1 MAEAARASLP
11 WIRGYHMYK
20 RTTGKRQWNTCE
32 HGSIWCHD
40 LCRAD
45 TRDII
50 DRHSLSCNELLTLF
64 ESLGKNFSVG
74 NPLIVNPSTS
84 FLVESILAM
93 TTSSFS
99 LKCSPRSSQIGAS
112 CLQWPHH
119 GASEEGTHTMLN
131 CSWYGTAATQ
141 DRGYSQ
147 NYTKTC
153 LVWSR
158 ATSLKFLPTSTFTGF
173 WSQSSGISSVFRWG
187 CTGEYEILSVLAIL
201 HYLLTLA
208 SVLSTNNIA
217 LSHVYMCTVQNVST
231 KLSTNK

>member
-1 MAEAARASLP
+1 MKMVEAARASLP
-11 WIRGYHMYK
+11 WIWGYHMYK

-64 ESLGKNFSVG
+64 EPLGKNFSVG

-119 GASEEGTHTMLN
+119 GASEEGTQYHTMLN

-147 NYTKTC
+147 NNKDVFSLITSD
-153 LVWSR
+153 LV
-158 ATSLKFLPTSTFTGF
+158 
-173 WSQSSGISSVFRWG
+173 
-187 CTGEYEILSVLAIL
+187 EVLADQYLHWFLIPVIGNIL
-201 HYLLTLA
+201 CVQMRLYRRIWDTISTSNTA
-208 SVLSTNNIA
+208 LSTNI
-217 LSHVYMCTVQNVST
+217 S
-231 KLSTNK
+231 

>member
-1 MAEAARASLP
+1 
-11 WIRGYHMYK
+11 MYK

-32 HGSIWCHD
+32 HGSIWCYD

-45 TRDII
+45 TQGII

-64 ESLGKNFSVG
+64 EPLGKNFSVG

-119 GASEEGTHTMLN
+119 GASEEGTQYHTMLN

-147 NYTKTC
+147 NKTC

-187 CTGEYEILSVLAIL
+187 CTGEYEILAIL

-217 LSHVYMCTVQNVST
+217 LSHVYST
-231 KLSTNK
+231 KCEYKTIYQQIVSSNNIALYTIYYQ